1 MAPLLIE
8 VTFKGRAYLPSRMMG
23 DAVAAVLPRY
33 GDRVAYRPVDLRQP
47 AGRDRFLRLSVGL
60 FGEAGVFRHLKL
72 APIPA
77 LFMDGRLVFDI
88 IPPQDELETVIESR
102 LKARRTNRP
111 SGLPFSL
118 RSSAYPPQH

>member
-8 VTFKGRAYLPSRMMG
+8 VAFKGRTYLPSRLMG
-23 DAVAAVLPRY
+23 DAVTAVLPRY

-47 AGRDRFLRLSVGL
+47 AGRDRFLSLSVSL
-60 FGEAGVFRHLKL
+60 FGETEVFRHLKL

-88 IPPQDELETVIESR
+88 IPPQDELEAAINARLRMRNRPER
-102 LKARRTNRP
+102 LKVE
-111 SGLPFSL
+111 G
-118 RSSAYPPQH
+118 